1 MENKFDN
8 VEEVEVEETVDAEL
22 EKKEELKGKVIGGL
36 KTVGKVVLVG
46 SIGFVLGKLA
56 GQECEDEDEEEFDYE
71 DYDDEESEVSEE
83 DAE

>member
-1 MENKFDN
+1 MNNKFDN

-22 EKKEELKGKVIGGL
+22 EKKLELKGKVIGGL

-46 SIGFVLGKLA
+46 SIGFVLGKLT
-56 GQECEDEDEEEFDYE
+56 QSCEDEDEEEFDYE
-71 DYDDEESEVSEE
+71 DDYDEDLTVSGI